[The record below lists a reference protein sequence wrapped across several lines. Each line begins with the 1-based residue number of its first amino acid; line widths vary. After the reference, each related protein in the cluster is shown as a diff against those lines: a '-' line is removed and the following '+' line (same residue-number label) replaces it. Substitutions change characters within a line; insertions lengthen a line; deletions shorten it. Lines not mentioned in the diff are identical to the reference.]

1 MFLDFKPT
9 TLYIDIPLVP
19 RENNFQHDGVPA
31 YNAHTILEYLMHCF
45 QIDG

>member
-19 RENNFQHDGVPA
+19 RENIIFQHDGVPA
-31 YNAHTILEYLMHCF
+31 HNVHTILEYLIALF
-45 QIDG
+45 PN